1 LLADSLGLELLAQLD
16 AGPLALSRAWRLA
29 AERLGDAS
37 ASQSLALAE
46 LAVRSLVARG
56 LAVVRQGA
64 QRPGETD
71 AGDAAAGVQ
80 TVGDDRVEAAL
91 RAVESWRGGER
102 GSLQIARKV

>member
-1 LLADSLGLELLAQLD
+1 
-16 AGPLALSRAWRLA
+16 
-29 AERLGDAS
+29 
-37 ASQSLALAE
+37 
-46 LAVRSLVARG
+46 VRSLVARG

-91 RAVESWRGGER
+91 RAVGSWRDGER